1 VCSFRVAQTLTPGL
15 MACPWSPLASLS
27 CLRQLA
33 QQQAVAMLTH
43 GETVEE
49 QLLIQMDAETD
60 DAVRADLGYA
70 PHPAHAPYARRARI

>member
-1 VCSFRVAQTLTPGL
+1 
-15 MACPWSPLASLS
+15 
-27 CLRQLA
+27 
-33 QQQAVAMLTH
+33 MLTH